1 MSVIDAEVLYRPET
15 AELRFLPEGPYECGG
30 NRLSWVGIQHGAA
43 AVTGSLNLLD
53 LVARTNRSYELPG
66 RPGFAFPTADG
77 QSWVIGLERA
87 VKVFTPATGAWREL
101 CGGVDA
107 AVENTIINDAT
118 LIEGGLIFGCK
129 DLKFAEQKAGLYLW
143 RESDRRLIQLRSDQ
157 ICSNGK
163 KVVKHDGQTTLLD
176 IDSPTKTVAAYALDV
191 ERGTLGERRVALDL
205 TSGPSFPDGMILTPD
220 GQSAIIAFYD
230 PRDVPWGEARQYRL
244 SDGQVEAVWRT
255 PGSPRVT
262 CPQLVRLDGQ
272 VRLVLTTAVEHMS
285 AEEAARHPNA
295 GCLFIAE
302 TSFERLPEASRFG
315 A

>member
-1 MSVIDAEVLYRPET
+1 MSVIDAEVLFRPET
-15 AELRFLPEGPYECGG
+15 AELRFLPEGPYACGG

-53 LVARTNRSYELPG
+53 LVARTNRSYDLPG

-118 LIEGGLIFGCK
+118 LIDGGLIFGCK
-129 DLKFAEQKAGLYLW
+129 DLKFAEHKAGLYLW
-143 RESDRRLIQLRSDQ
+143 RESDRRLIQLRRDQ

-163 KVVKHDGQTTLLD
+163 KVVQRDGQTTLLD

-205 TSGPSFPDGMILTPD
+205 TSGQSFPDGMILTPD
-220 GQSAIIAFYD
+220 GQSVIIAFYD

-255 PGSPRVT
+255 PGSPRAT
-262 CPQLVRLDGQ
+262 CPQLVQLDGK

-302 TSFERLPEASRFG
+302 TSFDRLPEAPRFG